1 MSLVVNRSDLISGH
15 FSLKSSDWL
24 RDVYF
29 SLLALA
35 RPPSAIRANRGPFC
49 ASYSVWEALVK
60 IFCSLLTEA
69 SRKNRF
75 FFQIFK
81 KMTEVSQA
89 GPCAEIQ
96 EKVNA
101 CLAENVS
108 LTNSIFWIR
117 NCIFISAKFHRSFLK
132 NDHHWVPNNP
142 VKSICIILWN
152 FCFYLIF
159 HLKNI

>member
-1 MSLVVNRSDLISGH
+1 MSSVVNRSDLISGH
-15 FSLKSSDWL
+15 FSLETSDWL

-69 SRKNRF
+69 SRKKQI

-108 LTNSIFWIR
+108 LTNSNFNIFYTLKILAVTKLTLGRRKTGFWIR
-117 NCIFISAKFHRSFLK
+117 NCIFISAKFHQSFLK
-132 NDHHWVPNNP
+132 KW
-142 VKSICIILWN
+142 SSLSSE
-152 FCFYLIF
+152 
-159 HLKNI
+159 

>member
-1 MSLVVNRSDLISGH
+1 MSSVVNRSDLISGH
-15 FSLKSSDWL
+15 FSLKTYDWL

-108 LTNSIFWIR
+108 LTNSNFNIFFTFKILTVTKLTLRRR
-117 NCIFISAKFHRSFLK
+117 NTRFESEIAFSFQPNFIKTF
-132 NDHHWVPNNP
+132 
-142 VKSICIILWN
+142 
-152 FCFYLIF
+152 
-159 HLKNI
+159 